1 MNADRE
7 QTLALAA
14 MFQALG
20 CVQQL
25 AETGRCDAE
34 ASEGVIDAI
43 FAIDSADAESLYPPA
58 RLKPGL
64 ATAATQLDRNPG
76 DAVMRMG
83 ITVLRLERRLMTNA
97 KLAAALRERIGDI
110 ERARA
115 AFGGQHEN
123 VLARLSEAYLQTV
136 SNLQPRVMV
145 HGSPLHLQQERTVQ
159 HIRALLLAA
168 IRAAAMWRH
177 VGGNGW
183 RLFWR
188 RRHWLRIA
196 QALAQGDRPVP
207 E

>member
-7 QTLALAA
+7 QVIAFAA
-14 MFQALG
+14 MFQALHG
-20 CVQQL
+20 VQQL
-25 AETGRCDAE
+25 AETGRCDGDE
-34 ASEGVIDAI
+34 SEVVIDAI
-43 FAIDSADAESLYPPA
+43 FAIDSTDAETLYPPSRIGTGLKIAA
-58 RLKPGL
+58 R
-64 ATAATQLDRNPG
+64 QLDRNPG

-97 KLAAALRERIGDI
+97 KLAAALRERIDDI

-115 AFGGQHEN
+115 AFGGQHDN
-123 VLARLSEAYLQTV
+123 VRARLSEAYLQTV

-145 HGSPLHLQQERTVQ
+145 HGTPLYLQQERTVQ
-159 HIRALLLAA
+159 HVRALLLAA

-188 RRHWLRIA
+188 RRNWLAMART
-196 QALAQGDRPVP
+196 LGGSD
-207 E
+207 

>member
-7 QTLALAA
+7 QVLAFAA

-34 ASEGVIDAI
+34 DSEAVIAAV
-43 FAIDSADAESLYPPA
+43 FAIDSADAESLYPPPRLRTGLQLVA
-58 RLKPGL
+58 RH
-64 ATAATQLDRNPG
+64 LDRNPG

-83 ITVLRLERRLMTNA
+83 ITVLRLERRLMGSA
-97 KLAAALRERIGDI
+97 KLAAALRDRIADI
-110 ERARA
+110 ERART
-115 AFGGQHEN
+115 AFGDQHDT
-123 VLARLSEAYLQTV
+123 VLARVSEAYLQTV

-177 VGGNGW
+177 VGGSGW

-188 RRHWLRIA
+188 RRKWLAMAR
-196 QALAQGDRPVP
+196 ALAPTT
-207 E
+207 

>member
-7 QTLALAA
+7 QTLAFAA

-25 AETGRCDAE
+25 AETGRCDGDE
-34 ASEGVIDAI
+34 AQTVIDAI

-58 RLKPGL
+58 RLKAGL
-64 ATAATQLDRNPG
+64 ALAVKQLDRNPG

-83 ITVLRLERRLMTNA
+83 ITVLRLERRLMGNA
-97 KLAAALRERIGDI
+97 KLAASLRDRIGDI

-188 RRHWLRIA
+188 RGKWLAMARTLA
-196 QALAQGDRPVP
+196 ALD
-207 E
+207 

>member
-7 QTLALAA
+7 QTLAFAA

-20 CVQQL
+20 CVHQL

-34 ASEGVIDAI
+34 ASEAVIDAI

-58 RLKPGL
+58 RLKAGL
-64 ATAATQLDRNPG
+64 ALAAKQLDRNPG

-83 ITVLRLERRLMTNA
+83 ITILRLERRLMTNA
-97 KLAAALRERIGDI
+97 KLAGSLRERIGDI

-188 RRHWLRIA
+188 RGKWLAMART
-196 QALAQGDRPVP
+196 LSSLD
-207 E
+207 

>member
-7 QTLALAA
+7 QTLAFAA

-25 AETGRCDAE
+25 AEGGRCDADE
-34 ASEGVIDAI
+34 AAVVIDAV
-43 FAIDSADAESLYPPA
+43 FAIDSANAESLYPPA
-58 RLKPGL
+58 RLRAGL
-64 ATAATQLDRNPG
+64 ALAAKQLDRNPG

-83 ITVLRLERRLMTNA
+83 ITVLRLERRLMTNTR
-97 KLAAALRERIGDI
+97 LAGSLRDRIGET
-110 ERARA
+110 ERTRA

-123 VLARLSEAYLQTV
+123 VLAALSAAYLQTV
-136 SNLQPRVMV
+136 SNLEPRVMV

-168 IRAAAMWRH
+168 LRAAAMWRH
-177 VGGNGW
+177 VGGSGW

-188 RRHWLRIA
+188 RGKWLAMARSLQQRDA
-196 QALAQGDRPVP
+196 STR
-207 E
+207 

>member
-25 AETGRCDAE
+25 AETGRCEADDART
-34 ASEGVIDAI
+34 VIDAI
-43 FAIDSADAESLYPPA
+43 FAIDSADAESLYLPA
-58 RLKPGL
+58 RLKSGL
-64 ATAATQLDRNPG
+64 AHAAKQLDRNPG

-97 KLAAALRERIGDI
+97 KLATALRERIGDI

-115 AFGGQHEN
+115 AFGGQHDN

-136 SNLQPRVMV
+136 SNLEPRVMV
-145 HGSPLHLQQERTVQ
+145 HGSPLHLQQERTIQ

-188 RRHWLRIA
+188 RRKWLAMARE
-196 QALAQGDRPVP
+196 LGRS
-207 E
+207 

>member
-20 CVQQL
+20 CVHQL

-34 ASEGVIDAI
+34 ASEAVIDAI

-58 RLKPGL
+58 RLKAGL
-64 ATAATQLDRNPG
+64 ALAAKQLDRNPG

-83 ITVLRLERRLMTNA
+83 ITILRLERRLMTNA
-97 KLAAALRERIGDI
+97 KLAGSLRERIGDI

-115 AFGGQHEN
+115 AFGSQHEN

-188 RRHWLRIA
+188 RGKWLAMART
-196 QALAQGDRPVP
+196 LSSLD
-207 E
+207 

>member
-25 AETGRCDAE
+25 AETGRCEADDART
-34 ASEGVIDAI
+34 VIDAI

-58 RLKPGL
+58 RLKSGL
-64 ATAATQLDRNPG
+64 AHAAKQLDRNPG

-97 KLAAALRERIGDI
+97 KLATALRERIGDI

-115 AFGGQHEN
+115 AFGGQHDN

-136 SNLQPRVMV
+136 SNLEPRVMV
-145 HGSPLHLQQERTVQ
+145 HGSPLHLQQERTIQ

-188 RRHWLRIA
+188 RRKWLAMARE
-196 QALAQGDRPVP
+196 LGRS
-207 E
+207 

>member
-1 MNADRE
+1 M
-7 QTLALAA
+7 
-14 MFQALG
+14 
-20 CVQQL
+20 
-25 AETGRCDAE
+25 
-34 ASEGVIDAI
+34 
-43 FAIDSADAESLYPPA
+43 
-58 RLKPGL
+58 K
-64 ATAATQLDRNPG
+64 QLDRNPG

-83 ITVLRLERRLMTNA
+83 ITILRLERRLMTSA
-97 KLAAALRERIGDI
+97 TLAASLRERIGDI

-136 SNLQPRVMV
+136 SNLQPRVLV
-145 HGSPLHLQQERTVQ
+145 HGWPLHLQQERTVQ

-188 RRHWLRIA
+188 RRHWLRMA
-196 QALAQGDRPVP
+196 RSLEQGR
-207 E
+207 

>member
-7 QTLALAA
+7 QVLAFAA

-25 AETGRCDAE
+25 AESGRCDGEDSE
-34 ASEGVIDAI
+34 AVLAAI

-58 RLKPGL
+58 RLRAGIKL
-64 ATAATQLDRNPG
+64 VAQHLDRNPG

-83 ITVLRLERRLMTNA
+83 ITVLRLERRLMGNA
-97 KLAAALRERIGDI
+97 KLAGALRDRIADI
-110 ERARA
+110 ERARS
-115 AFGGQHEN
+115 AFGGQHDT

-177 VGGNGW
+177 VGGSGW

-188 RRHWLRIA
+188 RRRWLAMARG
-196 QALAQGDRPVP
+196 LSTSN
-207 E
+207 

>member
-7 QTLALAA
+7 QTLAFAA

-25 AETGRCDAE
+25 AETGRCDGDE
-34 ASEGVIDAI
+34 AQTVIDAI
-43 FAIDSADAESLYPPA
+43 FAIDSANAESLYPPA
-58 RLKPGL
+58 RLKAGL
-64 ATAATQLDRNPG
+64 ALAVKQLDRNPG

-83 ITVLRLERRLMTNA
+83 ITVLRLERRLMGNA
-97 KLAAALRERIGDI
+97 KLAASLRDRIGDI

-188 RRHWLRIA
+188 RGKWLAMARTLA
-196 QALAQGDRPVP
+196 ALD
-207 E
+207 

>member
-25 AETGRCDAE
+25 AETGRCDNE
-34 ASEGVIDAI
+34 AAQTVIDAI

-58 RLKPGL
+58 RLTSGL
-64 ATAATQLDRNPG
+64 AQAAKQLDRNPG

-97 KLAAALRERIGDI
+97 RLATALRGRIGDI

-115 AFGGQHEN
+115 AFGGQHDN

-136 SNLQPRVMV
+136 SNLEPRVMV
-145 HGSPLHLQQERTVQ
+145 HGSPLHLQQERTIQ

-188 RRHWLRIA
+188 RRKWLAMAR
-196 QALAQGDRPVP
+196 ALSVAD
-207 E
+207 